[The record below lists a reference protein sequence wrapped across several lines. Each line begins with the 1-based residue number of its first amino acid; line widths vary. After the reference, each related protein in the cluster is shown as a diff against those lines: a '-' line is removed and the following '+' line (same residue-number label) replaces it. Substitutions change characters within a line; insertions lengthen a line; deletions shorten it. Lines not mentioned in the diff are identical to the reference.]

1 MQTLS
6 TVRSAV
12 QEGTLRSCW
21 HPASRRARLAV
32 VAARLR
38 RPAKLSSL
46 SNVDALPG
54 ICVQSLS
61 HRSARISVHLHPE
74 LRQHLD
80 PTTLTAPLPCIKI
93 RSVPARAIGSVGAN
107 VGAKTTQTK
116 KALWTCIHKA
126 LISLVGAR
134 GFEPP
139 TTCTPCRYATRLRYA
154 PNS

>member
-1 MQTLS
+1 LQTLS